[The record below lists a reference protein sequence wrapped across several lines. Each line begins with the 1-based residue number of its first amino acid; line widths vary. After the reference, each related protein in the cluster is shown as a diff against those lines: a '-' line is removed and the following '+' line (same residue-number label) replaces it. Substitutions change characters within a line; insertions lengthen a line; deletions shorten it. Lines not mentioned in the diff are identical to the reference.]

1 MSYVEESTVIDETI
15 YDLINEAF
23 DNEREYKDAKYRN
36 SIFTEHNEYF
46 VKTDDG
52 SYSIKSKEINHKV
65 ETLHTSTGAISESFE
80 KFIKPL
86 KLNYDEDIAIL
97 DICAG
102 LGYNSSAAIDDFLKN
117 SDGSTN
123 LHIDMLEISKPT
135 LAAGLMVPSP
145 IEAHD
150 ITKRAIEQSLI
161 DCDYASLELEE
172 TVIPSNI
179 DLKIHID
186 DARQVIQKLED
197 NTYDAIFLD
206 PFSQN
211 MSPELVSLEFFKEFR
226 RVIKD
231 NGIVCTYTSSSPV
244 RMAFIKMALSDVG
257 IPFRDPNLN
266 LSSQEILD
274 NRTEERHNAR
284 HNTKISSAVKTP
296 IFLGQVM
303 DDEPLKRRVERN
315 LAKMNIPGV
324 LSNEAFYIV
333 EPEND
338 YKEEYLED
346 NNTRTRV
353 LEMMKRLAEIKNKRN
368 MPIKQYADELSKRT
382 GIETVEYTEITDI
395 NQYDTIVYLAPLYAG
410 SVMGLKKTLNKIR
423 NVQDKKLIVGTVG
436 LADPNDKRNREG
448 IMNGIKEQ
456 VHGCIYNKARV
467 YFLRGAIDYS
477 HLNLKHKTMM
487 AFIHRKVKGM
497 KEEEMTAE
505 IKAVIETY
513 GKNVSYID
521 FDALNP
527 IMDEIQ

>member
-36 SIFTEHNEYF
+36 SIFSKYNDYF

-86 KLNYDEDIAIL
+86 KLDYGEDIAIL

-102 LGYNSSAAIDDFLKN
+102 LGYNSSAAIDDFMKN
-117 SDGSTN
+117 SDRN

-150 ITKRAIEQSLI
+150 ITKKAIEQSLI
-161 DCDYASLELEE
+161 DCGYASLELEE
-172 TVIPSNI
+172 TEIPSNI
-179 DLKIHID
+179 GLKIHID
-186 DARQVIQKLED
+186 DARQVIQKLPD
-197 NTYDAIFLD
+197 KTYDAIFLD

-211 MSPELVSLEFFKEFR
+211 MSPELVSLEFFKQFR

-244 RMAFIKMALSDVG
+244 RMAFIEADFYVSMGPIFGRFQGGTLASPNPKNLTKSLPKNDEIKMALSDVG

-266 LSSQEILD
+266 LSSEEILE
-274 NRTEERHNAR
+274 NRTEERHKAR

-296 IFLGQVM
+296 IFLGQEM

-315 LAKMNIPGV
+315 LVKMNIPGV
-324 LSNEAFYIV
+324 LSKEALYIV
-333 EPEND
+333 EPENK
-338 YKEEYLED
+338 YMEEYLED

-353 LEMMKRLAEIKNKRN
+353 LEMMKRLDEIKNKSN
-368 MPIKQYADELSKRT
+368 TS
-382 GIETVEYTEITDI
+382 I
-395 NQYDTIVYLAPLYAG
+395 N
-410 SVMGLKKTLNKIR
+410 
-423 NVQDKKLIVGTVG
+423 
-436 LADPNDKRNREG
+436 E
-448 IMNGIKEQ
+448 NGE
-456 VHGCIYNKARV
+456 
-467 YFLRGAIDYS
+467 
-477 HLNLKHKTMM
+477 
-487 AFIHRKVKGM
+487 
-497 KEEEMTAE
+497 
-505 IKAVIETY
+505 
-513 GKNVSYID
+513 
-521 FDALNP
+521 
-527 IMDEIQ
+527 

>member
-1 MSYVEESTVIDETI
+1 MSYVEEATVIDETI

-23 DNEREYKDAKYRN
+23 DNERKYMDAKYRN
-36 SIFTEHNEYF
+36 SIFKDYKEYF

-86 KLNYDEDIAIL
+86 KLDYDKDIAIL

-102 LGYNSSAAIDDFLKN
+102 LGYNSSAAIDDFIN
-117 SDGSTN
+117 NTDGSTN
-123 LHIDMLEISKPT
+123 LKIDLLEISKPT

-145 IEAHD
+145 IKAHD
-150 ITKRAIEQSLI
+150 ITKKAIEEALI
-161 DCDYASLELEE
+161 ECDYASLELEE
-172 TVIPSNI
+172 TAIPKNI

-211 MSPELVSLEFFKEFR
+211 MSPELVSVEFFKEFR

-231 NGIVCTYTSSSPV
+231 NGIVCTYTSSAPV
-244 RMAFIKMALSDVG
+244 RMGFIEADFYVSLGPIFGRFQGGTLASPSPRNLTKSLPKNDEIKMALSDVG
-257 IPFRDPNLN
+257 IPFTDPDLN
-266 LSSQEILD
+266 LSSSEILD
-274 NRTEERHNAR
+274 NRTEERHMAR

-296 IFLGQVM
+296 IFLAQEM

-324 LSNEAFYIV
+324 LSEEAFYIV

-338 YKEEYLED
+338 YLEEYLEE

-353 LEMMKRLAEIKNKRN
+353 LEMIKRLDEIKNKN
-368 MPIKQYADELSKRT
+368 
-382 GIETVEYTEITDI
+382 
-395 NQYDTIVYLAPLYAG
+395 
-410 SVMGLKKTLNKIR
+410 
-423 NVQDKKLIVGTVG
+423 
-436 LADPNDKRNREG
+436 
-448 IMNGIKEQ
+448 
-456 VHGCIYNKARV
+456 
-467 YFLRGAIDYS
+467 
-477 HLNLKHKTMM
+477 
-487 AFIHRKVKGM
+487 
-497 KEEEMTAE
+497 
-505 IKAVIETY
+505 
-513 GKNVSYID
+513 
-521 FDALNP
+521 
-527 IMDEIQ
+527 

>member
-36 SIFTEHNEYF
+36 SIFSKYNDYF

-86 KLNYDEDIAIL
+86 KLDYDEDIAIL

-117 SDGSTN
+117 SDKN

-150 ITKRAIEQSLI
+150 ITKKAIEQSLI

-172 TVIPSNI
+172 TAIPENI

-244 RMAFIKMALSDVG
+244 RMAFIEADFYVSLGPIFGRFQGGTLASPNPKNLTKSLPKNDEIKMALSDVG

-368 MPIKQYADELSKRT
+368 MPIKE
-382 GIETVEYTEITDI
+382 
-395 NQYDTIVYLAPLYAG
+395 
-410 SVMGLKKTLNKIR
+410 
-423 NVQDKKLIVGTVG
+423 
-436 LADPNDKRNREG
+436 
-448 IMNGIKEQ
+448 NGE
-456 VHGCIYNKARV
+456 
-467 YFLRGAIDYS
+467 
-477 HLNLKHKTMM
+477 
-487 AFIHRKVKGM
+487 
-497 KEEEMTAE
+497 
-505 IKAVIETY
+505 
-513 GKNVSYID
+513 
-521 FDALNP
+521 
-527 IMDEIQ
+527 

>member
-161 DCDYASLELEE
+161 NCDYASLELEE

-244 RMAFIKMALSDVG
+244 RMAFIEAEFYVSLGPIFGRFQGGTLASPNPKNLTKSLPKNDEIKMALSDVG
-257 IPFRDPNLN
+257 IPFRDPDLN

-296 IFLGQVM
+296 IFLGQEM

-324 LSNEAFYIV
+324 LSDEALYIV
-333 EPEND
+333 EVEND
-338 YKEEYLED
+338 YMEEYLED

-353 LEMMKRLAEIKNKRN
+353 LEMMKRLDEIKNK
-368 MPIKQYADELSKRT
+368 
-382 GIETVEYTEITDI
+382 
-395 NQYDTIVYLAPLYAG
+395 
-410 SVMGLKKTLNKIR
+410 KK
-423 NVQDKKLIVGTVG
+423 
-436 LADPNDKRNREG
+436 
-448 IMNGIKEQ
+448 MSIKEN
-456 VHGCIYNKARV
+456 G
-467 YFLRGAIDYS
+467 
-477 HLNLKHKTMM
+477 
-487 AFIHRKVKGM
+487 
-497 KEEEMTAE
+497 E
-505 IKAVIETY
+505 
-513 GKNVSYID
+513 
-521 FDALNP
+521 
-527 IMDEIQ
+527 

>member
-23 DNEREYKDAKYRN
+23 DNERKFKDAKYRN
-36 SIFTEHNEYF
+36 SIFTGHKEYF

-102 LGYNSSAAIDDFLKN
+102 LGYNTSAAIDDFLKN
-117 SDGSTN
+117 TDGSTN
-123 LHIDMLEISKPT
+123 LKIDLLEISKPT

-145 IEAHD
+145 IKAHD
-150 ITKRAIEQSLI
+150 ITKKAIENALL
-161 DCDYASLELEE
+161 DCDYASLQLEDE
-172 TVIPSNI
+172 VIPSNI
-179 DLKIHID
+179 DLNIHID

-211 MSPELVSLEFFKEFR
+211 MSPELVSVDFFKEFR

-231 NGIVCTYTSSSPV
+231 NGIVCTYTSSAPV
-244 RMAFIKMALSDVG
+244 RMGFIEADFYVSLGPIFGRFQGGTLASPSPRNLTKSLPKNDEIKMALSDVG

-266 LSSQEILD
+266 LSSKEILD
-274 NRTEERHNAR
+274 NRTEERHLAR

-296 IFLGQVM
+296 IFLGQEM

-324 LSNEAFYIV
+324 LSDEALYIV
-333 EPEND
+333 EPEKD
-338 YKEEYLED
+338 YKEEY
-346 NNTRTRV
+346 
-353 LEMMKRLAEIKNKRN
+353 
-368 MPIKQYADELSKRT
+368 
-382 GIETVEYTEITDI
+382 
-395 NQYDTIVYLAPLYAG
+395 
-410 SVMGLKKTLNKIR
+410 
-423 NVQDKKLIVGTVG
+423 
-436 LADPNDKRNREG
+436 
-448 IMNGIKEQ
+448 
-456 VHGCIYNKARV
+456 
-467 YFLRGAIDYS
+467 YF
-477 HLNLKHKTMM
+477 
-487 AFIHRKVKGM
+487 
-497 KEEEMTAE
+497 
-505 IKAVIETY
+505 
-513 GKNVSYID
+513 
-521 FDALNP
+521 
-527 IMDEIQ
+527 

>member
-186 DARQVIQKLED
+186 DARQVIQKLPD
-197 NTYDAIFLD
+197 KTYDAIFLD

-244 RMAFIKMALSDVG
+244 RMAFIEADFYVSLGPIFGRFQGGTLASPNPKNLTKSLPKNDEIKMALSDVG

-368 MPIKQYADELSKRT
+368 MPIKE
-382 GIETVEYTEITDI
+382 
-395 NQYDTIVYLAPLYAG
+395 
-410 SVMGLKKTLNKIR
+410 
-423 NVQDKKLIVGTVG
+423 
-436 LADPNDKRNREG
+436 
-448 IMNGIKEQ
+448 NGE
-456 VHGCIYNKARV
+456 
-467 YFLRGAIDYS
+467 
-477 HLNLKHKTMM
+477 
-487 AFIHRKVKGM
+487 
-497 KEEEMTAE
+497 
-505 IKAVIETY
+505 
-513 GKNVSYID
+513 
-521 FDALNP
+521 
-527 IMDEIQ
+527 

>member
-36 SIFTEHNEYF
+36 SIFSKYNEYF

-117 SDGSTN
+117 SDKN

-150 ITKRAIEQSLI
+150 ITKKAIEQSLI

-172 TVIPSNI
+172 TQIPENI

-186 DARQVIQKLED
+186 DARQVIQKLPN

-244 RMAFIKMALSDVG
+244 RMAFIEADFYVSLGPIFGRFQGGTLASPNPKNLTKSLPNNDELKMALSDVG
-257 IPFRDPNLN
+257 IPFRDPDLN

-324 LSNEAFYIV
+324 LSDEALYIV
-333 EPEND
+333 EVEND
-338 YKEEYLED
+338 YDEDYFGD

-353 LEMMKRLAEIKNKRN
+353 LEMMKRLDEIKNKRK
-368 MPIKQYADELSKRT
+368 MS
-382 GIETVEYTEITDI
+382 
-395 NQYDTIVYLAPLYAG
+395 
-410 SVMGLKKTLNKIR
+410 
-423 NVQDKKLIVGTVG
+423 
-436 LADPNDKRNREG
+436 
-448 IMNGIKEQ
+448 IKEN
-456 VHGCIYNKARV
+456 G
-467 YFLRGAIDYS
+467 
-477 HLNLKHKTMM
+477 
-487 AFIHRKVKGM
+487 
-497 KEEEMTAE
+497 E
-505 IKAVIETY
+505 
-513 GKNVSYID
+513 
-521 FDALNP
+521 
-527 IMDEIQ
+527 

>member
-23 DNEREYKDAKYRN
+23 DNERKFKDAKYRN
-36 SIFTEHNEYF
+36 SIFTEHKEYF

-86 KLNYDEDIAIL
+86 KLKFDEDIAIL

-102 LGYNSSAAIDDFLKN
+102 LGYNTSAAIDDFMKN
-117 SDGSTN
+117 TDGSTN
-123 LHIDMLEISKPT
+123 LKIDLLEISKPT

-145 IEAHD
+145 IKAHD
-150 ITKRAIEQSLI
+150 ITKKAIENALL
-161 DCDYASLELEE
+161 DCDYASLELED
-172 TVIPSNI
+172 TAIPSNI

-197 NTYDAIFLD
+197 NSYDAIFLD

-211 MSPELVSLEFFKEFR
+211 MSPELVSVDFFKEFR

-231 NGIVCTYTSSSPV
+231 NGIVCTYTSSAPV
-244 RMAFIKMALSDVG
+244 RMGFIEADFYVSLGPIFGRFQGGTLASLNPKNLTKSLPKNDEIKMALSDVG

-266 LSSQEILD
+266 LSSKEILD
-274 NRTEERHNAR
+274 NRTEERHLAR

-296 IFLGQVM
+296 IFLGQEM

-324 LSNEAFYIV
+324 LSKEAFYIV

-338 YKEEYLED
+338 YQEEYLED
-346 NNTRTRV
+346 NNTRIRV
-353 LEMMKRLAEIKNKRN
+353 LEMVKRLDEIKNK
-368 MPIKQYADELSKRT
+368 S
-382 GIETVEYTEITDI
+382 
-395 NQYDTIVYLAPLYAG
+395 
-410 SVMGLKKTLNKIR
+410 
-423 NVQDKKLIVGTVG
+423 
-436 LADPNDKRNREG
+436 
-448 IMNGIKEQ
+448 
-456 VHGCIYNKARV
+456 
-467 YFLRGAIDYS
+467 
-477 HLNLKHKTMM
+477 
-487 AFIHRKVKGM
+487 
-497 KEEEMTAE
+497 
-505 IKAVIETY
+505 
-513 GKNVSYID
+513 
-521 FDALNP
+521 
-527 IMDEIQ
+527 

>member
-1 MSYVEESTVIDETI
+1 MSYVEEATVIDETI

-23 DNEREYKDAKYRN
+23 DNERKYMDAKYRN
-36 SIFTEHNEYF
+36 SIFKDYKEYF

-86 KLNYDEDIAIL
+86 KLDYDKDIAIL

-102 LGYNSSAAIDDFLKN
+102 LGYNSSAAIDDFIN
-117 SDGSTN
+117 NTDGSTN
-123 LHIDMLEISKPT
+123 LKIDLLEISKPT

-145 IEAHD
+145 IKAHD
-150 ITKRAIEQSLI
+150 ITKKAIEEALI
-161 DCDYASLELEE
+161 ECDYASLELEE
-172 TVIPSNI
+172 TAIPKNI

-211 MSPELVSLEFFKEFR
+211 MSPELVSVEFFKEFR

-231 NGIVCTYTSSSPV
+231 NGIVCTYTSSAPV
-244 RMAFIKMALSDVG
+244 RMGFIEADFYVSLGHDEIKMALSDVG
-257 IPFRDPNLN
+257 IPFRDPDLN
-266 LSSQEILD
+266 LSSSEILD
-274 NRTEERHNAR
+274 NRTEERHMAR

-296 IFLGQVM
+296 IFLAQEM

-324 LSNEAFYIV
+324 LSEEAFYIV

-338 YKEEYLED
+338 YLEEYLEE

-353 LEMMKRLAEIKNKRN
+353 LEMIKRLDEIKNKN
-368 MPIKQYADELSKRT
+368 
-382 GIETVEYTEITDI
+382 
-395 NQYDTIVYLAPLYAG
+395 
-410 SVMGLKKTLNKIR
+410 
-423 NVQDKKLIVGTVG
+423 
-436 LADPNDKRNREG
+436 
-448 IMNGIKEQ
+448 
-456 VHGCIYNKARV
+456 
-467 YFLRGAIDYS
+467 
-477 HLNLKHKTMM
+477 
-487 AFIHRKVKGM
+487 
-497 KEEEMTAE
+497 
-505 IKAVIETY
+505 
-513 GKNVSYID
+513 
-521 FDALNP
+521 
-527 IMDEIQ
+527 

>member
-15 YDLINEAF
+15 YDLINHAF
-23 DNEREYKDAKYRN
+23 DNERKYKEAKYRN

-86 KLNYDEDIAIL
+86 KLNYDDNIAIL

-102 LGYNSSAAIDDFLKN
+102 LGYNSSAAIDDFIKN
-117 SDGSTN
+117 SDGTTR

-150 ITKRAIEQSLI
+150 ITKKAIEQSLI
-161 DCDYASLELEE
+161 DCEYASLELESTE
-172 TVIPSNI
+172 IPSNI

-186 DARQVIQKLED
+186 DARQVIQKLPD
-197 NTYDAIFLD
+197 ATYDAIFLD

-211 MSPELVSLEFFKEFR
+211 MSPELVSVDFFKEFG
-226 RVIKD
+226 RVIKE
-231 NGIVCTYTSSSPV
+231 NGIVCTYTSSAPV
-244 RMAFIKMALSDVG
+244 RMGFIEADFYVSLGPIFGRFQGGTLASPNPKNLTKSLPKNDEIKMALSDVG

-266 LSSQEILD
+266 LSSKEILD

-315 LAKMNIPGV
+315 LVKMNIPGV
-324 LSNEAFYIV
+324 LSKEAFYIV
-333 EPEND
+333 EPEKD

-353 LEMMKRLAEIKNKRN
+353 LEMMSRLDEIKNK
-368 MPIKQYADELSKRT
+368 
-382 GIETVEYTEITDI
+382 
-395 NQYDTIVYLAPLYAG
+395 
-410 SVMGLKKTLNKIR
+410 
-423 NVQDKKLIVGTVG
+423 
-436 LADPNDKRNREG
+436 G
-448 IMNGIKEQ
+448 IMSIIENGE
-456 VHGCIYNKARV
+456 
-467 YFLRGAIDYS
+467 
-477 HLNLKHKTMM
+477 
-487 AFIHRKVKGM
+487 
-497 KEEEMTAE
+497 
-505 IKAVIETY
+505 
-513 GKNVSYID
+513 
-521 FDALNP
+521 
-527 IMDEIQ
+527 

>member
-23 DNEREYKDAKYRN
+23 DNERKYKDAKYRN
-36 SIFTEHNEYF
+36 SIFSKYNDYF

-86 KLNYDEDIAIL
+86 KLDYDEDIAIL

-102 LGYNSSAAIDDFLKN
+102 LGYNSSAAIDDFIKN
-117 SDGSTN
+117 SDGTTR

-150 ITKRAIEQSLI
+150 ITKKAIEQSLI
-161 DCDYASLELEE
+161 DCEYASLELESTE
-172 TVIPSNI
+172 IPSNI

-244 RMAFIKMALSDVG
+244 RMAFIEADFYVSLGPIFGRFQGGTLASPNPKNLTKSLPKNDEIKMALSDVG

-368 MPIKQYADELSKRT
+368 MPIKE
-382 GIETVEYTEITDI
+382 
-395 NQYDTIVYLAPLYAG
+395 
-410 SVMGLKKTLNKIR
+410 
-423 NVQDKKLIVGTVG
+423 
-436 LADPNDKRNREG
+436 
-448 IMNGIKEQ
+448 NGE
-456 VHGCIYNKARV
+456 
-467 YFLRGAIDYS
+467 
-477 HLNLKHKTMM
+477 
-487 AFIHRKVKGM
+487 
-497 KEEEMTAE
+497 
-505 IKAVIETY
+505 
-513 GKNVSYID
+513 
-521 FDALNP
+521 
-527 IMDEIQ
+527 

>member
-244 RMAFIKMALSDVG
+244 RMAFIEADFYVSLGPIFGRFQGGTLASPNPKNLTKSLPKNDEIKMALSDVG

-368 MPIKQYADELSKRT
+368 MPIKE
-382 GIETVEYTEITDI
+382 
-395 NQYDTIVYLAPLYAG
+395 
-410 SVMGLKKTLNKIR
+410 
-423 NVQDKKLIVGTVG
+423 
-436 LADPNDKRNREG
+436 
-448 IMNGIKEQ
+448 NGE
-456 VHGCIYNKARV
+456 
-467 YFLRGAIDYS
+467 
-477 HLNLKHKTMM
+477 
-487 AFIHRKVKGM
+487 
-497 KEEEMTAE
+497 
-505 IKAVIETY
+505 
-513 GKNVSYID
+513 
-521 FDALNP
+521 
-527 IMDEIQ
+527 

>member
-150 ITKRAIEQSLI
+150 ITKKAIEESLI
-161 DCDYASLELEE
+161 DCDYASLELESTE
-172 TVIPSNI
+172 IPSNI

-186 DARQVIQKLED
+186 DARQVIQKLPD
-197 NTYDAIFLD
+197 ATYDAIFLD

-211 MSPELVSLEFFKEFR
+211 MSPELVSVDFFKEFR
-226 RVIKD
+226 RVIKE
-231 NGIVCTYTSSSPV
+231 NGIVCTYTSSAPV
-244 RMAFIKMALSDVG
+244 RMGFIEADFYVSLGPIFGRFQGGTLASPNPKNLTKSLPKNDEIKMALSDVG

-266 LSSQEILD
+266 LSSKEILD

-315 LAKMNIPGV
+315 LVKMNIPGV
-324 LSNEAFYIV
+324 LSKEAFYIV

-353 LEMMKRLAEIKNKRN
+353 LEMMNRLDEIKNKGS
-368 MPIKQYADELSKRT
+368 MSI
-382 GIETVEYTEITDI
+382 IE
-395 NQYDTIVYLAPLYAG
+395 
-410 SVMGLKKTLNKIR
+410 
-423 NVQDKKLIVGTVG
+423 
-436 LADPNDKRNREG
+436 
-448 IMNGIKEQ
+448 NGE
-456 VHGCIYNKARV
+456 
-467 YFLRGAIDYS
+467 
-477 HLNLKHKTMM
+477 
-487 AFIHRKVKGM
+487 
-497 KEEEMTAE
+497 
-505 IKAVIETY
+505 
-513 GKNVSYID
+513 
-521 FDALNP
+521 
-527 IMDEIQ
+527 

>member
-186 DARQVIQKLED
+186 DARQVIQKLPD

-244 RMAFIKMALSDVG
+244 RMAFIEADFYVSLGPIFGRFQGGTLASPNPKNLTKSLPKNDEIKMALSDVG
-257 IPFRDPNLN
+257 IPFRDPDLN

-324 LSNEAFYIV
+324 LSEEALYIV

-353 LEMMKRLAEIKNKRN
+353 LEMMSRLDEIKDKRN
-368 MPIKQYADELSKRT
+368 MPIKE
-382 GIETVEYTEITDI
+382 
-395 NQYDTIVYLAPLYAG
+395 
-410 SVMGLKKTLNKIR
+410 
-423 NVQDKKLIVGTVG
+423 
-436 LADPNDKRNREG
+436 
-448 IMNGIKEQ
+448 NGE
-456 VHGCIYNKARV
+456 
-467 YFLRGAIDYS
+467 
-477 HLNLKHKTMM
+477 
-487 AFIHRKVKGM
+487 
-497 KEEEMTAE
+497 
-505 IKAVIETY
+505 
-513 GKNVSYID
+513 
-521 FDALNP
+521 
-527 IMDEIQ
+527 

>member
-1 MSYVEESTVIDETI
+1 MTYVEEASVIDETI
-15 YDLINEAF
+15 YDLINQAF
-23 DNEREYKDAKYRN
+23 DNERKYDDAKYRN
-36 SIFTEHNEYF
+36 SIFKEHKEYF

-102 LGYNSSAAIDDFLKN
+102 LGYNSSAAIDDFMKN

-150 ITKRAIEQSLI
+150 ITKKAIEQSLI

-172 TVIPSNI
+172 TVIPRNI

-186 DARQVIQKLED
+186 DARQVIQKLPD
-197 NTYDAIFLD
+197 KTYDAIFLD

-211 MSPELVSLEFFKEFR
+211 MSPELVSVEFFREFR

-231 NGIVCTYTSSSPV
+231 DGIVCTYTSSAPV
-244 RMAFIKMALSDVG
+244 RMGFIEADFYVSLGPIFGRFQGGTLASPSPKNLTKSLPKNDEIKMALSDVG

-266 LSSQEILD
+266 LSSKEILD
-274 NRTEERHNAR
+274 NRTEERHLAR

-296 IFLGQVM
+296 IFLAQEM

-324 LSNEAFYIV
+324 LSKEAFYIV
-333 EPEND
+333 EPMDD
-338 YKEEYLED
+338 YKEEYSED

-353 LEMMKRLAEIKNKRN
+353 LEMMRRLDDIKNK
-368 MPIKQYADELSKRT
+368 
-382 GIETVEYTEITDI
+382 
-395 NQYDTIVYLAPLYAG
+395 
-410 SVMGLKKTLNKIR
+410 
-423 NVQDKKLIVGTVG
+423 
-436 LADPNDKRNREG
+436 
-448 IMNGIKEQ
+448 
-456 VHGCIYNKARV
+456 
-467 YFLRGAIDYS
+467 
-477 HLNLKHKTMM
+477 
-487 AFIHRKVKGM
+487 KV
-497 KEEEMTAE
+497 
-505 IKAVIETY
+505 I
-513 GKNVSYID
+513 
-521 FDALNP
+521 
-527 IMDEIQ
+527 